1 VWFICAEALAN
12 VARHAGARTARVTLD
27 AGPDRALLTVADDGR
42 GAAAP
47 ARGLRGIADRAE
59 ALGGTFALDS
69 PPGGPTRLRVELP
82 YA

>member
-1 VWFICAEALAN
+1 MMRRFMVPRRY
-12 VARHAGARTARVTLD
+12 VR
-27 AGPDRALLTVADDGR
+27 PDSGET
-42 GAAAP
+42 AP

-59 ALGGTFALDS
+59 ALGGTFALDG